1 MMFLIIRVCISS
13 NNHILPSAF
22 DVYICNF
29 IFQKQ
34 NPQMYFIIS
43 SLGRHPFPGFVG
55 YCMSKSATI
64 ALTTGLR
71 VELAKWGVKAI
82 NIEPFFYTYV

>member
-1 MMFLIIRVCISS
+1 
-13 NNHILPSAF
+13 
-22 DVYICNF
+22 
-29 IFQKQ
+29 
-34 NPQMYFIIS
+34 MYFIIS